1 MNTNKNELLI
11 SRVFKNLL
19 QRFTQPAGFYPIK
32 FYTKYNKIRRSGHLY
47 AVK

>member
-1 MNTNKNELLI
+1 MNTNKSELLI
-11 SRVFKNLL
+11 SRVFKNFL

-32 FYTKYNKIRRSGHLY
+32 FYTKYNKIRRSEHLH